1 MRYHLLMDRDEMRRR
16 MAQHPN
22 AVSFAEARAVLQAFG
37 WELDRAR
44 GSHHIFKRGAERL
57 NIPLRRPH
65 IKPTY
70 VRDVLAAT
78 ASGGSDDDQPDDA

>member
-1 MRYHLLMDRDEMRRR
+1 MRRR

-22 AVSFAEARAVLQAFG
+22 AVSFAEARAVLEAFG
-37 WELDRAR
+37 WDLDRVR
-44 GSHHIFKRGAERL
+44 GSHHIFGRGAERI

-65 IKPTY
+65 IRPTY

-78 ASGGSDDDQPDDA
+78 AGGGSGDDKSDDA